1 MPINARDTP
10 SCTRTLGIVKAF
22 GVPHGSRAGR
32 DCDRRRSKRAE
43 LESEALHGAEPV
55 RSPRKALP
63 VHGLCSPF
71 RLSVELEGRC
81 SCCGHHLQYRSRV
94 PLARGGSQIA
104 AVYGITVSIPRCGL
118 GPDGVLVEWSFDGFP
133 GWTLAREPGQP
144 VLVDGRPGKESFVPT
159 SRYCASG
166 TEEGVILVVAR
177 TFPDNYYEMDACL
190 RGPEL
195 GREASEIQAMIA
207 STKVLQP

>member
-22 GVPHGSRAGR
+22 AYLTAVVLAVIAIGVGASAPSWNQRPFTGPSPSGRLVKLSQFTDSALRFDYPSSWRAAVLAADTTFSTGLVFL
-32 DCDRRRSKRAE
+32 SH
-43 LESEALHGAEPV
+43 EAD
-55 RSPRKALP
+55 PR
-63 VHGLCSPF
+63 C
-71 RLSVELEGRC
+71 
-81 SCCGHHLQYRSRV
+81 
-94 PLARGGSQIA
+94 A

-144 VLVDGRPGKESFVPT
+144 VLVDGRPGKESFVPA
-159 SRYCASG
+159 SRYCATG

-177 TFPDNYYEMDACL
+177 TFPDNYYEMDGCL

-195 GREASEIQAMIA
+195 G
-207 STKVLQP
+207 

>member
-22 GVPHGSRAGR
+22 AYLTAVVLAVIAIGVGASAPSWNQRPFTGPSPSGRLVKLSQFTDSALRFDYPSSWRAAVLAADTTFSTGLVFL
-32 DCDRRRSKRAE
+32 SH
-43 LESEALHGAEPV
+43 EAD
-55 RSPRKALP
+55 PR
-63 VHGLCSPF
+63 C
-71 RLSVELEGRC
+71 
-81 SCCGHHLQYRSRV
+81 
-94 PLARGGSQIA
+94 A

-144 VLVDGRPGKESFVPT
+144 VLVDGRPGKESFVPA